1 ALLLSIIYV
10 FVAVVLPFL
19 MLLWTSVQPFYV
31 PPSMESLQRA
41 TIDGYVN
48 IWRDGSVVRA
58 IWNTAVLGVVTALA
72 TTALALLVSWFVV
85 RRRRDC
91 GGLTSY
97 LATVSFLPQGVPS
110 IVIGLAL
117 IFVYIRFPIP
127 IYGTLWI
134 IAVAMTTRYLA
145 FSSRATT
152 SALIQI
158 HGELEEAS
166 QIAGASWL
174 RTLRK

>member
-1 ALLLSIIYV
+1 ALLLMWLYHRLTAHHERFATITGKGYRPRQINLGQWTLPALLLSIIYV

-85 RRRRDC
+85 RRRRDS

-110 IVIGLAL
+110 IVIGL
-117 IFVYIRFPIP
+117 
-127 IYGTLWI
+127 
-134 IAVAMTTRYLA
+134 
-145 FSSRATT
+145 
-152 SALIQI
+152 
-158 HGELEEAS
+158 
-166 QIAGASWL
+166 
-174 RTLRK
+174 